1 MPQQRDITLDI
12 CRGLIMI
19 YIVCV
24 IHVIYWFDLG
34 TEPLKSALLFEM
46 PVIFFIAGASQRV
59 SGKEKTFRETIVNR
73 FRRLILPLYIF
84 LAVLFSILAIYTAV
98 HPECFHTLFDPW
110 KTIKVLCTGGSDT
123 IPYYGYT
130 WFISVY
136 FIISCSLPLQRKLLR
151 HVPTWAYLLL
161 IAATVLLLSGGVH
174 FGGETEIKHIPVYN
188 FFYIAGY
195 AYYRKCSKPLLYS
208 TAAVTTL
215 FTIICFA
222 NGTMLPMQ
230 SHKFPADIL
239 FLVFG
244 TSALCILSIAIKKVA
259 LYLRIRKTTIR
270 PNGIIDI
277 WNKRGYTIYLYQTI
291 SHSITYHL
299 VHRWAESME
308 YYFAAFIIY
317 SVTVF
322 VITTAMSYVTYPL
335 EGFLSKK

>member
-1 MPQQRDITLDI
+1 
-12 CRGLIMI
+12 MI

-46 PVIFFIAGASQRV
+46 PVIFFIAGASQRL

-98 HPECFHTLFDPW
+98 HPECFTALFDPW
-110 KTIKVLCTGGSDT
+110 KTIKVLCTGGSDA

-151 HVPTWAYLLL
+151 HIPTWAYLLL
-161 IAATVLLLSGGVH
+161 IAAMVLLPGGVH
-174 FGGETEIKHIPVYN
+174 FSGETEIKHIPVYN

-244 TSALCILSIAIKKVA
+244 TSALCILA
-259 LYLRIRKTTIR
+259 LVISKITPDAGIEKTTIR

-291 SHSITYHL
+291 SHSIAYHL
-299 VHRWAESME
+299 VYRQAESIE
-308 YYFAAFIIY
+308 SDFAAFLIY

-322 VITTAMSYVTYPL
+322 VIATAMSYVTYPL
-335 EGFLSKK
+335 EGFVLSKKSD